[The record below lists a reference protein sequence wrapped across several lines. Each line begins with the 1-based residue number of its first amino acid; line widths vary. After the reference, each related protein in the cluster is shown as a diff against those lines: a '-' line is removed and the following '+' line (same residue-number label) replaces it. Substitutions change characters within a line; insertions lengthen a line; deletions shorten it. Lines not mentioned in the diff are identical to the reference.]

1 MFVAVA
7 GNIGAGKSSL
17 TKVLAEH
24 FALEPVY
31 EAVDENPYLQ
41 DFYADMPRYAFHSQL
56 FFLAKRLQQH
66 VSQVNPGRRV
76 IQDRTLYED
85 ANIFARNLFEERI
98 LDARDFGVYSAMYE
112 AIRDAL
118 RPPDL
123 LIYLRASLP
132 TLRRH
137 IALRGR
143 TFEATIGDTY
153 LLRLGDLYERWYDAY
168 DLSPKVILDA
178 DALDFVN
185 DVAALGEVLG
195 TLEAWLTPP
204 ILSAYGS

>member
-17 TKVLAEH
+17 TKMLAER

-31 EAVDENPYLQ
+31 EAVDENPYLA
-41 DFYADMPRYAFHSQL
+41 DFYADMPRYAFHSQM
-56 FFLAKRLQQH
+56 FFLSTRLAQH
-66 VSQVNPGRRV
+66 VRQVNPGRRV

-85 ANIFARNLFEERI
+85 AEIFARNLLETGV
-98 LDARDFGVYSAMYE
+98 LDTRDFGVYTAMVE
-112 AIRDAL
+112 AVRDTL

-123 LIYLRASLP
+123 LIYLRAPLP

-143 TFEATIGDTY
+143 AFEAALSDDY
-153 LLRLGDLYERWYDAY
+153 LLRLATLYERWFAGYA
-168 DLSPKVILDA
+168 LSPKVVLEVET
-178 DALDFVN
+178 LDFVY
-185 DVAALGEVLG
+185 DEAAREVVLG
-195 TLEAWLTPP
+195 QLRDYLAEP
-204 ILSAYGS
+204 ILLSR

>member
-17 TKVLAEH
+17 TKILAAR

-31 EAVDENPYLQ
+31 EAVEENPYLV

-56 FFLAKRLQQH
+56 FFLSRRLAQH
-66 VSQVNPGRRV
+66 VYQVNPGRRV

-85 ANIFARNLFEERI
+85 AAVFARNLFAQGI
-98 LDARDFGVYSAMYE
+98 LDARDYGVYTAMYE
-112 AIRDAL
+112 AVQGTL

-132 TLRRH
+132 TLRRQ
-137 IALRGR
+137 IAQRGR
-143 TFEATIGDTY
+143 PFEVTLADDY
-153 LLRLGDLYERWYDAY
+153 LTQLGVLYEEWFADYA
-168 DLSPKVILDA
+168 LSPKIVLEV
-178 DALDFVN
+178 DALDFVH
-185 DVAALGEVLG
+185 DAAALTGVLEHLRAY
-195 TLEAWLTPP
+195 LEEP
-204 ILSAYGS
+204 ILSLG